1 MLRPCVRRVVAIA
14 MAWLYILLGSTPAPA
29 EELPDPTGKV
39 ILTISG
45 KIATTNADG
54 RAEFDLAMLEA
65 IGLISFAT
73 MTPWYDEP
81 VTFEGVRLDKLMTL
95 VGATGDRVRAI
106 ALNDYMTEIPIED
119 FAKHGTIIAL
129 KRDAEYMPVRD
140 KGPLFI
146 VYPYDSDAALQSQTY
161 YGRSAWQLS
170 KLIVE

>member
-1 MLRPCVRRVVAIA
+1 MVLAG
-14 MAWLYILLGSTPAPA
+14 LYIFLAGLAFAG
-29 EELPDPTGKV
+29 ELATPTGKV

-45 KIATTNADG
+45 EIAVTNAGDS
-54 RAEFDLAMLEA
+54 AEFDRAMLES
-65 IGLISFAT
+65 IGMVSFQT
-73 MTPWYDEP
+73 STPWYDKP
-81 VTFEGVRLDKLMTL
+81 VQFEGVRLDKLMTL
-95 VGATGDRVRAI
+95 AGAIGDRVRAI
-106 ALNDYMTEIPIED
+106 ALNDYMTEIPIAD

-129 KRDAEYMPVRD
+129 KRDGEYMPVRD